1 MELFKEMKKNGH
13 EQVMFFQEKKS
24 GLKAVLAIHD
34 TTLGPG
40 LGGCRMWPYSSE
52 EKMVEDALRLSKGM
66 TYKSGIAGVDFGGA
80 KTVIWGDSEKDKTEG
95 LLRALG
101 HYING
106 LDGRYTTG
114 TDVGTDFYDFVIMR
128 KETPYV
134 CALPKEYGGSGD
146 TSVATAYGVFNGIKA
161 CSKYKYGDD
170 KLEGKI
176 VVIQGLGKVGQKL
189 AKHLLEAGCKV
200 YGCDIKKDYQQKAS
214 SIGVEIVETDS
225 IFNIECDIFSPNAL
239 GGVIND
245 DTIMKLK
252 CDIIAGAANNVLAEP
267 RHGKLLQERG
277 ILYAPDY
284 VINAGGLIQ
293 AADEL
298 TNRTFNEK
306 RVMKKCEG
314 IYHKLLEVFKISNE
328 LNIPTF
334 EAANHLVEKRLEDIA
349 SIHSIK

>member
-1 MELFKEMKKNGH
+1 MELFEEMKKHGH

-52 EKMVEDALRLSKGM
+52 EEMVEDALRLSKGM
-66 TYKSGIAGVDFGGA
+66 TYKSGIADVDFGGA
-80 KTVIWGDSEKDKTEG
+80 KTVVWGNPEHDKTEG

-114 TDVGTDFYDFVIMR
+114 TDVGTDYYDFVVMR

-146 TSVATAYGVFNGIKA
+146 SSVATAYGVFNGIKA
-161 CSKYKYGDD
+161 CVKYKYDQD
-170 KLEGKI
+170 NLEGRT

-189 AKHLLEAGCKV
+189 AKHLLQAGCKV
-200 YGCDIKKDYQQKAS
+200 YGCDIKEEYQRKARE
-214 SIGVEIVETDS
+214 IGVEIVDPEGV
-225 IFNIECDIFSPNAL
+225 FNIECDIFSPNAL

-245 DTIMKLK
+245 ETIDLLK

-267 RHGKLLQERG
+267 RHGQLLHERG

-284 VINAGGLIQ
+284 LINSGGLIQ

-298 TNRTFNEK
+298 TNKTYNEK

-314 IYHKLLEVFKISNE
+314 IYQKLLEVFKISSE

-334 EAANHLVEKRLEDIA
+334 EAANHLVEKRLEAIA